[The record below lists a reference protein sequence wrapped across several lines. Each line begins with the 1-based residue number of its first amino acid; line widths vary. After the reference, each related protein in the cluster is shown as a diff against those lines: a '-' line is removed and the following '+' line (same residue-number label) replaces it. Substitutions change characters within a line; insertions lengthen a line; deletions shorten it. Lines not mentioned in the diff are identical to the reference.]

1 MRERHDNDNETETMI
16 PIGLAALELL
26 NRLRT
31 KMDLLDLMDG
41 EEKQAERSNEGTSE
55 KKEDEKRDEQSD
67 RYIEHRLRDLREFER
82 RARGK

>member
-1 MRERHDNDNETETMI
+1 
-16 PIGLAALELL
+16 
-26 NRLRT
+26 
-31 KMDLLDLMDG
+31 MDLLSLLEG
-41 EEKQAERSNEGTSE
+41 EEEKAERSNEGTSE